1 MPLRERGERET
12 LSVSRKS
19 LKQGKLELLFGLCF
33 LEVGNL
39 RLNGTLKQGRS
50 KHSNIPLSKGCSSF
64 HSLFKNFHF
73 FINVLSVF
81 FVFFKGILFQVF
93 IRYFK
98 VEKEKRM

>member
-1 MPLRERGERET
+1 MQWSGNNGALKKAREERES

-50 KHSNIPLSKGCSSF
+50 KHSNIPLSKGHSSF
-64 HSLFKNFHF
+64 HSLFNDFHF
-73 FINVLSVF
+73 FINVLDVF
-81 FVFFKGILFQVF
+81 LVFFKGN
-93 IRYFK
+93 YSS
-98 VEKEKRM
+98 